1 MHHTFLYISLP
12 SLHDLV
18 SFAAVI
24 RVVTS
29 HATFLPT
36 NSPLVGRSVAWPVT
50 TLITAA
56 KETMHDY
63 DVKMPNFTIHG
74 DLNKRRRIF
83 PHLSK
88 LECSP
93 QEINS
98 REIRLHLTF
107 SANCNVKSEFI
118 LKVTFSLPWPALM
131 LLTSLFKGD
140 RRAERK
146 EYHFSNFSFS
156 YRFWQ

>member
-1 MHHTFLYISLP
+1 
-12 SLHDLV
+12 
-18 SFAAVI
+18 
-24 RVVTS
+24 
-29 HATFLPT
+29 
-36 NSPLVGRSVAWPVT
+36 
-50 TLITAA
+50 
-56 KETMHDY
+56 
-63 DVKMPNFTIHG
+63 MPNFTIHG

-107 SANCNVKSEFI
+107 SANCNVKREFS

-146 EYHFSNFSFS
+146 NIIFQIFLFPIGFDSKE
-156 YRFWQ
+156 

>member
-1 MHHTFLYISLP
+1 MHHAFLYISL
-12 SLHDLV
+12 SLQ
-18 SFAAVI
+18 
-24 RVVTS
+24 
-29 HATFLPT
+29 
-36 NSPLVGRSVAWPVT
+36 
-50 TLITAA
+50 
-56 KETMHDY
+56 HDY

-83 PHLSK
+83 HHLSK

-107 SANCNVKSEFI
+107 SANCNLKREFS
-118 LKVTFSLPWPALM
+118 LKVTFSLPWPASM
-131 LLTSLFKGD
+131 LLTSLSKGD

-156 YRFWQ
+156 DRF

>member
-1 MHHTFLYISLP
+1 M
-12 SLHDLV
+12 
-18 SFAAVI
+18 
-24 RVVTS
+24 
-29 HATFLPT
+29 
-36 NSPLVGRSVAWPVT
+36 T

-56 KETMHDY
+56 KETMHNY

-93 QEINS
+93 LEINS

-107 SANCNVKSEFI
+107 SANCNVKREFS

-156 YRFWQ
+156 YRF

>member
-1 MHHTFLYISLP
+1 M
-12 SLHDLV
+12 
-18 SFAAVI
+18 
-24 RVVTS
+24 
-29 HATFLPT
+29 
-36 NSPLVGRSVAWPVT
+36 T

-83 PHLSK
+83 PHLFK

-107 SANCNVKSEFI
+107 SANCNLKREDLKSDVFAA
-118 LKVTFSLPWPALM
+118 VASVDAF
-131 LLTSLFKGD
+131 
-140 RRAERK
+140 
-146 EYHFSNFSFS
+146 NFPI
-156 YRFWQ
+156 

>member
-1 MHHTFLYISLP
+1 
-12 SLHDLV
+12 
-18 SFAAVI
+18 
-24 RVVTS
+24 
-29 HATFLPT
+29 
-36 NSPLVGRSVAWPVT
+36 
-50 TLITAA
+50 
-56 KETMHDY
+56 MHDY

-98 REIRLHLTF
+98 REIRLHLAF

-140 RRAERK
+140 RCAERK

-156 YRFWQ
+156 YRF